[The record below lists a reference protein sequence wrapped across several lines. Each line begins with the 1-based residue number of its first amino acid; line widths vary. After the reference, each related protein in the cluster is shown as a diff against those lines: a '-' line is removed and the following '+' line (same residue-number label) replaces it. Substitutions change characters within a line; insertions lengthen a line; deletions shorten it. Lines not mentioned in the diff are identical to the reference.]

1 MIIKSKIF
9 IFLKYKSYWILTG
22 SNNYFEVNRSFEKKL
37 SNPYSNCLDDIKKFS
52 KNKTIID
59 YFLKNEM
66 VYNQRDCVTL
76 CHHMFYL
83 KYNNCSC
90 NSTFYNFR
98 KDCILTWIDNREN
111 KVKLCVSEFIENNE
125 QIIDCTEY
133 CPLECDT
140 YSLNINTYSEDFK
153 VSGMISNKS
162 KHIYRLSNFSTYEEV
177 KKQYIGIYVYYSEL
191 KYTIVTQQ
199 PKTETFNLLSN
210 LGIIYSFILYN

>member
-1 MIIKSKIF
+1 MA
-9 IFLKYKSYWILTG
+9 G
-22 SNNYFEVNRSFEKKL
+22 SNYFEVDRSFEKKL
-37 SNPYSNCLDDIKKFS
+37 SNPYSNCLDSINKFS

-59 YFLKNEM
+59 YILKNEM
-66 VYNQRDCVTL
+66 TYNQRDCVTL

-83 KYNNCSC
+83 QYNNCSC

-98 KDCILTWIDNREN
+98 KDCIFAWIDDREN

-125 QIIDCTEY
+125 QVIDCTEY

-140 YSLNINTYSEDFK
+140 YNLNINTYSEDFK
-153 VSGMISNKS
+153 VSGKISSKS

-199 PKTETFNLLSN
+199 PKTETFNLVSN
-210 LGIIYSFILYN
+210 LGIIYSIYSFILYNLK

>member
-1 MIIKSKIF
+1 MA
-9 IFLKYKSYWILTG
+9 G
-22 SNNYFEVNRSFEKKL
+22 SNYFEVDRSFEKKL
-37 SNPYSNCLDDIKKFS
+37 SNPYSNCLDSINKFS

-59 YFLKNEM
+59 YILKNEM
-66 VYNQRDCVTL
+66 TYNQRDCVTL

-83 KYNNCSC
+83 QYNNCSC

-98 KDCILTWIDNREN
+98 KDCIFAWIDDREN

-125 QIIDCTEY
+125 QVIDCTEY

-140 YSLNINTYSEDFK
+140 YNLNINTYSEDFK
-153 VSGMISNKS
+153 VSGKISSKS

-199 PKTETFNLLSN
+199 PKTETFNLVSN
-210 LGIIYSFILYN
+210 LSIIYSIYSFILYNLK